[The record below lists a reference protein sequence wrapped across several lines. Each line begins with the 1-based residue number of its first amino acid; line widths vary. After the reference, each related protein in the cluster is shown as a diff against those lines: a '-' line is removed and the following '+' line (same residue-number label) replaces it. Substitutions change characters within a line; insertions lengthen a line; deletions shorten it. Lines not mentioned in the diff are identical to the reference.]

1 MAFIIKKYHLNLSF
15 YKLTV
20 NFICSGHLDKP
31 SSFLNLLICI
41 VVTLNMS
48 DRESE
53 DLEERPE
60 EEEEEEYYE
69 DVGEAEY
76 LPADHPLMQ
85 PLQRAL
91 NKQLSDE
98 LERVNLQLRENEETL
113 KKLRR
118 DREDVGVQLYG
129 VQQQLA
135 KMQMN
140 YERTRDN
147 FNIIKKYREESEE
160 QHEVLQ
166 NDFDK
171 KKQDVEDQSKKVN
184 KAQDELN
191 QINRTL
197 RQVEEYNE
205 QMKSEIAQGRRMTY
219 KAEEAVVK
227 LEKEKKSQD
236 VLIDHMNEEIKRLGE
251 QKNLIEAQLRSQ
263 REQTETALETLKDAA
278 EQLEKIALSKKDLM
292 ADWRDYLRGMQ
303 RRDETLQAIQTEIK
317 KQLEQESNLDSELR
331 GYQQLFKLE
340 TENYDKLLQQMD
352 STKNELGLLKKNL
365 ENFDNQ
371 KKYLEE
377 QDRMLKGSKKA
388 TEKEISNLETK
399 KKGIEDQLTV
409 IEKNIMKGHQET
421 QKLMEDIIN
430 NLSEQTTIEKSAN
443 NLSKQ
448 TERIKIE
455 IREKE
460 AEKESVNN
468 DIIRVKMDVLHT
480 EQGLGMLREKKDEI
494 EKELSEKDEL
504 LKRFEKNIR
513 SNHDDLEKKQLYV
526 DRLNREYANLTKDI
540 TDESSGPHEAKLN
553 HLERSIVE
561 KDTEISRLERD
572 WIYSQTR
579 LVEKQNEIQQVQ
591 TDNSDFRTKLI
602 ILEQRKIR
610 LNGTILASQKERDQ
624 IDNSLKNLRN
634 YMNRINILLDKNRE
648 LYKTIEDDNR
658 HLEKD
663 FVDRLKELER
673 ETITIEK
680 EIEHLKTEKEEVLDD
695 IVEAERQIL
704 LWERKIQLEKEMQMT
719 IDPNVGQKEME
730 DMKKEIHRMELK
742 LESLRKRQEQLI
754 KDMERAV
761 SKRETIQLK
770 YQPRVEKTKKTGAS
784 VGKQV
789 ANLKNTLKHTTQ
801 NSTQIEVSIKQRQD
815 ELAQLANELENAAE
829 FEGSIEEDAQ
839 RATIEVSSMKLEKN
853 LNLWLISKYQTM
865 AKRYDE
871 VENRSFKASGRPDA
885 LEQEL
890 ENENN
895 KFEVIN
901 GILQQI
907 AAENPQFQI
916 LFDKIIDWD

>member
-1 MAFIIKKYHLNLSF
+1 
-15 YKLTV
+15 
-20 NFICSGHLDKP
+20 
-31 SSFLNLLICI
+31 
-41 VVTLNMS
+41 MS
-48 DRESE
+48 DRE
-53 DLEERPE
+53 E
-60 EEEEEEYYE
+60 EEILDENPKEEQEEEYYE
-69 DVGEAEY
+69 DMQEGEHLA
-76 LPADHPLMQ
+76 PDHPLMRN
-85 PLQRAL
+85 LQGAL
-91 NKQLSDE
+91 KSQLSAE
-98 LERVNLQLRENEETL
+98 LERLNLQLREKEETL
-113 KKLRR
+113 KKFRR

-147 FNIIKKYREESEE
+147 YNIIKKYREESDE
-160 QHEVLQ
+160 QLDVLQ
-166 NDFDK
+166 NDWDK
-171 KKQDVEDQSKKVN
+171 KKKEVEDQAKKVN

-219 KAEEAVVK
+219 KAEEAVVR
-227 LEKEKKSQD
+227 LEKEKKGQD

-251 QKNLIEAQLRSQ
+251 QKNLLEAQLRSQ
-263 REQTETALETLKDAA
+263 REQTETATETLKDAN
-278 EQLEKIALSKKDLM
+278 EQLDKINLSKKDLM

-303 RRDETLQAIQTEIK
+303 RRDETLQAIQSEIQ
-317 KQLEQESNLDSELR
+317 KQREQESNLDSELR
-331 GYQQLFKLE
+331 GYQQLFKQE

-365 ENFDNQ
+365 ENFENQ

-377 QDRMLKGSKKA
+377 QDRMLKASKKA

-399 KKGIEDQLTV
+399 KKGTEDQLGV
-409 IEKNIMKGHQET
+409 IEKNIMKLHQET

-448 TERIKIE
+448 TDRIKQG

-460 AEKESVNN
+460 AEKEDVNN

-494 EKELSEKDEL
+494 EKELAEKDEL

-513 SNHDDLEKKQLYV
+513 NNHDDLEKKQLRV
-526 DRLNREYANLTKDI
+526 DKLNREYANLTKDI
-540 TDESSGPHEAKLN
+540 TDESSGPYEAKLN
-553 HLERSIVE
+553 HLERSILE

-579 LVEKQNEIQQVQ
+579 LVEKQNEIQQIEIN
-591 TDNSDFRTKLI
+591 NSDYKTKLI
-602 ILEQRKIR
+602 ILEQRKLR
-610 LNGTILASQKERDQ
+610 LNNHIESSQKERDQ
-624 IDNSLKNLRN
+624 VENSLKSLRN

-648 LYKTIEDDNR
+648 SYRSIEDDNR

-673 ETITIEK
+673 ETAGIEK
-680 EIEHLKTEKEEVLDD
+680 VIEQLKKEKEDVLSD

-770 YQPRVEKTKKTGAS
+770 YQPRVEKNKKSGAS
-784 VGKQV
+784 IGKQV

-801 NSTQIEVSIKQRQD
+801 NSQQIDASIKQRED
-815 ELAQLANELENAAE
+815 ELQQLAQELENAAE
-829 FEGSIEEDAQ
+829 FQSNVEEDVQ
-839 RATIEVSSMKLEKN
+839 RNSVEVCSMKLEKN
-853 LNLWLISKYQTM
+853 KNLWLITKFQTA
-865 AKRYDE
+865 AKRHE
-871 VENRSFKASGRPDA
+871 EAASGNFKLSGRPDA
-885 LEQEL
+885 LEQQL
-890 ENENN
+890 ESEET
-895 KFEVIN
+895 KYATISVV
-901 GILQQI
+901 LQQI
-907 AAENPQFQI
+907 ASENPQFQI
-916 LFDKIIDWD
+916 LFDKILNWD